1 MDPILQVVAYSNWA
15 ANATVVAVTFVTV
28 IAVALTHYE
37 GLVWINTRLAKARH
51 AKRRVVLY
59 GVLSLIALH
68 IIEIWMFGMAYHFL
82 LIWPATGHIS
92 GAMSASIFDH
102 VYFSA
107 AVFTTVGFGDL
118 SPTGPIRFIA
128 GTEALT
134 GFVLI
139 GWSASFTYLEMEHL
153 WKSRG

>member
-1 MDPILQVVAYSNWA
+1 MDPILQVVAYSDWA

-37 GLVWINTRLAKARH
+37 GLVWINTRLAKARR

-118 SPTGPIRFIA
+118 SPTGPIRFVA